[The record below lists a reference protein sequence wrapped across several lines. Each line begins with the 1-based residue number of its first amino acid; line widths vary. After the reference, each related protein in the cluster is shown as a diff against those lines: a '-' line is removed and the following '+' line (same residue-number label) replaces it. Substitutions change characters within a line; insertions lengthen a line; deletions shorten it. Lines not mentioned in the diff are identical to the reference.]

1 MNKEEKELQKEIEEL
16 KRGNKMLEEKCQDFE
31 HACQEL
37 LFRIK
42 QLQEEEGV
50 DNIISN
56 YLIKF

>member
-1 MNKEEKELQKEIEEL
+1 
-16 KRGNKMLEEKCQDFE
+16 MLEEKCQGFE